1 MAQSTTYLYQLQN
14 ASNASLTAADFKV
27 GVVDY
32 EDSKLTRAQLSE
44 LESSGK
50 TLYSY
55 LSIGEAENFRSYWST
70 GGWDDHAPSFVLGEN
85 PNWEGAYRVKFWDP
99 AWQQIVFNRLD
110 EIVKQGYEGAYFDIV
125 DGYTVQEVIAAY
137 DKPGGN
143 IRTDMENFV
152 IALSNRAKALNPDFK
167 IIAQNAVELLNQG
180 TLNSPN
186 SPLTPNTKYLNA
198 IDGVGKES
206 TFTDDNT
213 SPVGWSAYD
222 KHYLENALNA
232 GKFVLAIE
240 YPTNTN
246 LQQQALNQMLNAGYV
261 PFIGTRALDGTIPDI
276 NAQVA
281 TSLSANTLLKATGD
295 STVARVIVGSDAKA
309 EVFTGNLGNDSITAY
324 GSNDT
329 VFGNGGHDWLS
340 LGQGNDMGYGGGGN
354 DTIYALEGN
363 DTVDSGSGND
373 IVYGWEGNDSI
384 EGGIGNDFITGD
396 MGFDTINGGDG
407 DDGIYGWTGS
417 DVLTGGNG
425 NDFIMSEQESDTVS
439 GGEGNDTIYAGSEA
453 DSVDGGNGNNYIL
466 GDDGADTI
474 NAGSGDDTVFG
485 GSDNDTINTGAG
497 GDFIGGDAGNDLV
510 NAGDGNDTIYGWT
523 GSDSLDGGI
532 GNDLL
537 SGEGDNDLL
546 NGGAGNDMIYG
557 GDGNDTLIGGADN
570 GTANENTLSITGGDL
585 LYGMAGADVFGFQK
599 ASTGVDVIMDFQ
611 KGEDKIQLIG
621 FSNANFNTT
630 IKAHMYYTW
639 EGAWIFLGNNQ
650 GIIVHG
656 ADNLTASDFSFF

>member
-1 MAQSTTYLYQLQN
+1 MAQSTVYLYQLQGAN
-14 ASNASLTAADFKV
+14 NSSLTSADFKV

-32 EDSKLTRAQLSE
+32 EDSKLTRSQISE

-55 LSIGEAENFRSYWST
+55 LSIGEAEDFRPYWDN
-70 GGWDDHAPSFVLGEN
+70 GGWDDQAPSFVLGEN
-85 PNWEGAYRVKFWDP
+85 PNWPGAFRVKFWDP
-99 AWQQIVFNRLD
+99 AWQQIVFSRLD
-110 EIVKQGYEGAYFDIV
+110 EIVKQGYEGVYFDIV

-152 IALSNRAKALNPDFK
+152 IALSQRAKAINPDFK
-167 IIAQNAVELLNQG
+167 IIPQNGVELLNKG
-180 TLNSPN
+180 TLNTPT
-186 SPLTPNTKYLNA
+186 SPLTPNTAYLNA
-198 IDGVGKES
+198 IDGIGKES

-213 SPVGWSAYD
+213 SPVGWGPYD
-222 KHYLENALNA
+222 QHYIENALNA

-240 YPTNTN
+240 YPTNTT
-246 LQQQALNQMLNAGYV
+246 LQQSVINQMLAAGYV
-261 PFIGTRALDGTIPDI
+261 PFIGTRALDGTIPAV

-281 TSLSANTLLKATGD
+281 NAINAATLQRATGD
-295 STVARVIVGSDAKA
+295 STTVRVIVGSDAKA
-309 EVFTGNLGNDSITAY
+309 EVFIGNLGNDSITAY

-329 VFGNGGHDWLS
+329 VFGHAGNDWLS
-340 LGQGNDMGYGGGGN
+340 LGQGNDMGYGGSGN

-363 DTVDSGSGND
+363 DTVSGDSGND
-373 IVYGWEGNDSI
+373 VIYGWEGNDSI
-384 EGGIGNDFITGD
+384 EGGAGNDFMTGD
-396 MGFDTINGGDG
+396 MGFDTIYGGDG
-407 DDGIYGWTGS
+407 DDGLYGWTGS
-417 DVLTGGNG
+417 DLLVGGNG

-474 NAGSGDDTVFG
+474 TAGSGDDTVFG
-485 GSDNDTINTGAG
+485 GSDNDTITSG
-497 GDFIGGDAGNDLV
+497 GGSDFIGGDAGNDSV

-523 GSDSLDGGI
+523 GSDSLDGGN

-546 NGGAGNDMIYG
+546 SGGAGNDMIYG
-557 GDGNDTLIGGADN
+557 GEGNDTIIGGADS
-570 GTANENTLSITGGDL
+570 GTATESWLSITGGDY
-585 LYGMAGADVFGFQK
+585 LYGMAGNDVFGFQK
-599 ASTGVDVIMDFQ
+599 ASAGVDVIMDFQ
-611 KGEDKIQLIG
+611 RGEDKIQLIG
-621 FSNANFNTT
+621 FSGANFNTT

-650 GIIVHG
+650 GIIVQG
-656 ADNLTASDFSFF
+656 ATELTASDFSFF